1 MSVLISRVIVPEIFE
16 QGLALVR
23 ERLRVKVMIDE
34 SLAVVFGFVL
44 KHCRRIDR
52 TLDDVSEL
60 DAAAFVLR
68 SQRRRLL
75 ARPAIGYVPRRTQS
89 W

>member
-23 ERLRVKVMIDE
+23 ERLRVKVMINK

-44 KHCRRIDR
+44 KHRRGVDR
-52 TLDDVSEL
+52 TLDDVSKL
-60 DAAAFVLR
+60 DDAAFVLR
-68 SQRRRLL
+68 
-75 ARPAIGYVPRRTQS
+75 
-89 W
+89 